1 MSPVARW
8 GFVFVAC
15 PIRLEE
21 ERRLELVRLAV
32 EAWFTDQREVR
43 FDWPGCEG
51 VVRVG
56 SDVMSLGTFTGQLF
70 IADVNVSGG
79 VDSGGA
85 GESGQIR
92 FLVAEKH
99 LQLRAGPGQAV
110 GEA

>member
-51 VVRVG
+51 VVRAG

-70 IADVNVSGG
+70 IAEVN
-79 VDSGGA
+79 A
-85 GESGQIR
+85 GEGSGQIR
-92 FLVAEKH
+92 FLVAEQH
-99 LQLRAGPGQAV
+99 LQAGALGRVQPV